1 MKYVKQLVASI
12 AIVLLSLQQIEAKV
26 TMPYFISDNMV
37 LQQQAKPLIWGWA
50 SPNTKITVTT
60 SWNNKKQ
67 ITESAADGKWSI
79 RLETVAAGGPY
90 TMNISDGEMLTLK
103 NILLGEVWLCSGQS
117 NMEMPLKGFRDQPI
131 QGSNEAIIHSNNDQI
146 RLYTVPRSVQ
156 RTPMDTS
163 KMQSWKSAAPE
174 TVNGFSA
181 TAYYFGKE
189 LYSMLKVPI
198 GLINISY
205 GGSVIEAFMDE
216 ASLKEFADI
225 KLPPANDD
233 GVKINN
239 NTPTTLYNGML
250 HPFLGYTIKGCIW
263 YQGESNNSRAKQYE
277 SLMPAFVKMIRAK
290 SFNDSLPF
298 YYAQIAP
305 YNYTNFSTDAAPKFN
320 SAYLRD
326 AQRKSLSK
334 ISNAGMVVLTDIGE
348 EFNIHPANKEIGGK
362 RFAYMALAKSYNH
375 KGFGYASPLYDTLEI
390 KGNVIAVKFSNA
402 SNGLTSYGKPIT
414 NFEIA
419 GADKVY
425 RPARAIINNGRVLVS
440 SPEIEKPVAVRYA
453 FKDFVVAELFNTE
466 GFPASSFRSDDW

>member
-1 MKYVKQLVASI
+1 MKFTKLFFAI
-12 AIVLLSLQQIEAKV
+12 ALSLSFQMLEAKV
-26 TMPYFISDNMV
+26 SLPYFIADNMV
-37 LQQQAKPLIWGWA
+37 LQQAAKPLIWGW
-50 SPNTKITVTT
+50 STPQTKITVTT
-60 SWNNKKQ
+60 FWNNKKQ
-67 ITESAADGKWSI
+67 TTVTGVDGKWSL
-79 RLETVAAGGPY
+79 RLETAAAGGPY
-90 TMNISDGEMLTLK
+90 EMTITDGETLTLK
-103 NILLGEVWLCSGQS
+103 NILIGEVWLCSGQS

-131 QGSNEAIIHSNNDQI
+131 LGSNEAIIHSNNDQI

-156 RTPMDTS
+156 RTPQDTC
-163 KMQSWKSAAPE
+163 KMQVWKSAAPE
-174 TVNGFSA
+174 TVSNFSA
-181 TAYYFGKE
+181 TAYYFGKT
-189 LYSMLKVPI
+189 LYDQLKVPI

-225 KLPPANDD
+225 KRPSLTED

-290 SFNDSLPF
+290 SLNDSLPF

-305 YNYTNFSTDAAPKFN
+305 YNYTNFTTDSAPKFN

-326 AQRKSLSK
+326 AQRKALTN

-362 RFAYMALAKSYNH
+362 RFAYMAMAKTYNQ

-390 KGNVIAVKFSNA
+390 KGNVIAVKFTNSI
-402 SNGLTSYGKPIT
+402 NGLTSYGKPIT

-425 RPARAIINNGRVLVS
+425 RPARAVINNGRVLVS

-466 GFPASSFRSDDW
+466 GFPASSFRSDNW